1 MAMLGSPLRGLRT
14 HPVLRVA
21 AGLVRAGI
29 HGRRITRVERECF
42 TFRCG
47 CPTVRSLATPLP
59 ADLPQLAVV
68 TRQDGVVDWRCC
80 VDRATTRVVEV
91 DATHIGL
98 AFNATVYA
106 ALARKLATPRSGMAT
121 R

>member
-1 MAMLGSPLRGLRT
+1 MLGSPFRGLRT

-21 AGLVRAGI
+21 AGLVRAG
-29 HGRRITRVERECF
+29 
-42 TFRCG
+42 
-47 CPTVRSLATPLP
+47 

-80 VDRATTRVVEV
+80 VDPATTHVVEV

>member
-1 MAMLGSPLRGLRT
+1 MLGSPFRGLRT

-21 AGLVRAGI
+21 AGLVRAG
-29 HGRRITRVERECF
+29 
-42 TFRCG
+42 
-47 CPTVRSLATPLP
+47 

-106 ALARKLATPRSGMAT
+106 ALARELAIPRSET